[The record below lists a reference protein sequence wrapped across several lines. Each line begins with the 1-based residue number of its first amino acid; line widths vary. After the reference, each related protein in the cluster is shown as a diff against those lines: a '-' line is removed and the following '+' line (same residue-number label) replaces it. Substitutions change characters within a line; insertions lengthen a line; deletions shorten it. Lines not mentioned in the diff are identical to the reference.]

1 MTFETWTTFVLA
13 SSALMLIPGP
23 AMLFMIGIAL
33 NEGFSRALT
42 AVPGLALGLVTS
54 ISISLLGAG
63 AVLLA
68 SAQLFTILKLA
79 GAAYLI
85 YLGIRLWFSKPVGQ
99 NDETLRDVRL
109 KRLFWPAFLVAVLN
123 PKALILYIAFLPQ
136 FVDGAEAAL
145 PQLVI
150 LGSTFSLIALLAA
163 VICAMAGSGMRH
175 AVKSTKTLG
184 VLNKCGAGALV
195 ASGVLTASSARN

>member
-1 MTFETWTTFVLA
+1 MDFEIWITFVLA
-13 SSALMLIPGP
+13 SSALMLVPGP
-23 AMLFMIGIAL
+23 AMLFMIGVAL

-54 ISISLLGAG
+54 ISISLFGAG

-79 GAAYLI
+79 GATYLI
-85 YLGIRLWFSKPVGQ
+85 YLGVRLWLSKPVEQ
-99 NDETLRDVRL
+99 NDENLRDAR
-109 KRLFWPAFLVAVLN
+109 RSWLFWPAFLVAVLN

-136 FVDGAEAAL
+136 FVDSSEAAL

-163 VICAMAGSGMRH
+163 VICAVVGSGLRH

-184 VLNKCGAGALV
+184 VLNKCGAGAMV